1 LKYQFFLDETGDHG
15 LSYIDKNF
23 PLFLLCGCLF
33 QEDELKN
40 VEKKINEFKLR
51 YFQTK
56 TVILHSREIRKCE
69 GPFQIL
75 FNLQLKKEF
84 YVDLNKILEESKYK
98 IIGAGINKKAHI
110 EKYGKAAKDPYSLS
124 LSFIIERLIFC
135 LDELH
140 ADTQVDIKA
149 EIRGKKEDQ
158 ELLSYFNS
166 ISDRGTFY
174 VSRQRLKEKILGFSF
189 FHKRE
194 NVIGLQIAD
203 RVAYPLA
210 RQLLYPEEP
219 YIPFNIIRNKI
230 YSNKDGEYD
239 GWGLK
244 LFP

>member
-1 LKYQFFLDETGDHG
+1 MDETGDHG
-15 LSYIDKNF
+15 LSYIDENF

-33 QEDELKN
+33 HEDELKN
-40 VEKKINEFKLR
+40 AEEEINEFKVK

-56 TVILHSREIRKCE
+56 AVILHSREIRKCE

-75 FNLQLKKEF
+75 FNLELKKKF
-84 YVDLNKILEESKYK
+84 YTDLNKILEESKYK
-98 IIGAGINKKAHI
+98 IIGAGIDKKAYI

-135 LDELH
+135 LDEFQ
-140 ADTQVDIKA
+140 ADAKVDIKV

-158 ELLSYFNS
+158 ELLSYYNS

-189 FHKRE
+189 CHKRE
-194 NVIGLQIAD
+194 NVIGLQLAD
-203 RVAYPLA
+203 LVAYPLA
-210 RQLLYPEEP
+210 RHLLYPEEP

-230 YSNKDGEYD
+230 YCNKDGEYD